1 MYSIDANNSLTA
13 LVETPYELEIHL
25 QEILASHPSLLAGE
39 QMNAAVPRRFVLA
52 SSEAGIAVSE
62 SSGNVF
68 SLDLLFLDQDAVLTL
83 VEVKRSSDTRI
94 RREVIGQL
102 LEYAANVC
110 AFWSAAKVRAEF
122 ERTTLRQDA
131 DVASVLETSL
141 GLDQG
146 DYETYWKSLQA
157 NLDLQRLR
165 LVLVADKISIDTLRI
180 IEYLNKQMTNTD
192 VFAVAISQF
201 AGGSVRTLT
210 PRVLNPS
217 LSETDR
223 KSSTARRGPQWS
235 RERFY
240 EALRPTDAV
249 NVMRAIDDWAQSK
262 DQVEVAF
269 GSGMINGSLQMVFH
283 SKPGTQGY
291 RSGPDVVFLT
301 LWSSGTIEIDFQ
313 FLASFGAFR
322 ESLKRSELLDRLN
335 AVGCDIPKDKLSV
348 RPNISWA
355 RFENSER
362 LQQFLAVQDWVIASL
377 GEHLMLAEV

>member
-1 MYSIDANNSLTA
+1 MYSIDASNSLTA

-25 QEILASHPSLLAGE
+25 QEILASHPALLAGE
-39 QMNAAVPRRFVLA
+39 QMDAAVPRRFVLA

-62 SSGNVF
+62 FSGNVF

-110 AFWSAAKVRAEF
+110 AFWSATKVRAEF

-141 GLDQG
+141 GLDRG
-146 DYETYWKSLQA
+146 DYEAYWASLQA

-165 LVLVADKISIDTLRI
+165 LVLVADKISVDTLRI

-192 VFAVAISQF
+192 VFAVAVSQF
-201 AGGSVRTLT
+201 AGGNVRTLT

-217 LSETDR
+217 LSETER
-223 KSSTARRGPQWS
+223 KSSAPRRGPQWS

-240 EALRPTDAV
+240 EALRPTGAV
-249 NVMRAIDDWAQSK
+249 SVMRAIDDWAQSK
-262 DQVEVAF
+262 DQVEVEF
-269 GSGMINGSLQMVFH
+269 GSGMINGSLQLVFH
-283 SKPGTQGY
+283 SKLGTQGY
-291 RSGPDVVFLT
+291 RSGSDVVFLT

-335 AVGCDIPKDKLSV
+335 AVGCNIPKDKFSV
-348 RPNISWA
+348 RPNVSWTQ
-355 RFENSER
+355 FENTGR
-362 LQQFLAVQDWVIASL
+362 LQQFLAVQDWVVASL
-377 GEHLMLAEV
+377 GGNLMLAEV